1 MFFGTRFERKHRVS
15 KFLITGGAGFL
26 GASLIDYLLKKTN
39 YEIISIERPNRQSK
53 FHNNDRVKIVYHDL
67 CNPLENDQIKNVADI
82 EYIIHFASLTDIE
95 TSIKNPESFVINNV
109 LGTTHLLE
117 FARKSTPRLKRLLY
131 FSTAEIFGRASIGE
145 VLNEDSPIEAHSPYA
160 ATKVGAQEMCL
171 SYKNIFN
178 LPVVIVYV
186 MNTFGPLQPKEKYI
200 PLLVKKIIRGEKV
213 AIHLNKNATAP
224 NRRNYLYVDD
234 LCDAILFLNNHATV
248 GEKYVVASPEES
260 DNLKIAQIVASLLD
274 KELNYEL
281 VKQKRNSLALPRLS
295 GKKLY
300 ELGWRPEKTLKE
312 GLEEFIKQKRENR

>member
-1 MFFGTRFERKHRVS
+1 MFFGMRFERKLRVS

-26 GASLIDYLLKKTN
+26 GASLINYLLKETN

-67 CNPLENDQIKNVADI
+67 CNPLENDQIKNAVDI
-82 EYIIHFASLTDIE
+82 EYVIHFASLTNIK

-117 FARKSTPRLKRLLY
+117 FARKSTPRLKRFLY
-131 FSTAEIFGRASIGE
+131 FSTAEIFGRAPVGE
-145 VLNEDSPIEAHSPYA
+145 VLNENSLIEAHSPYA
-160 ATKVGAQEMCL
+160 ATKIGAQEMCL
-171 SYKNIFN
+171 SYKNTFN

-186 MNTFGPLQPKEKYI
+186 MNTFGPLQSKEKYI
-200 PLLVKKIIRGEKV
+200 PLIVKKIIREEKV
-213 AIHLNKNATAP
+213 AIHLNKSATAP

-281 VKQKRNSLALPRLS
+281 VKQKQNSLALPRLS